1 MRQAWD
7 SLMFQLVIRARARVP
22 AGDSFVA
29 RRTGGPG
36 MAGNYYYQI
45 KTEQALVALEARM
58 EMEELE
64 AYKTQLSAVI
74 SSPLEVYRKFVA
86 NSLRPLSVSVTKSA
100 GGPYCQLDR
109 EVTGLLNRYS
119 LPTLPIAISPPR
131 PACTRRL
138 MPGAQ
143 P

>member
-1 MRQAWD
+1 
-7 SLMFQLVIRARARVP
+7 
-22 AGDSFVA
+22 
-29 RRTGGPG
+29 

-109 EVTGLLNRYS
+109 EVTGLLNRYT
-119 LPTLPIAISPPR
+119 LPTLPPLYPLPPQPAREGGRPERSPEV
-131 PACTRRL
+131 A
-138 MPGAQ
+138 AA
-143 P
+143 